1 MIKITTPHA
10 DGIKFKCGQCKKFY
24 VVKNGKHQEITDRL
38 EADGIKFKCGQ
49 CKKFY
54 VVKNWKPQEIT
65 DRLEIEDLSGNLGEE
80 QTLCSDCFEK
90 YNDSL
95 GESTSL
101 HH

>member
-1 MIKITTPHA
+1 MMDIYNPHSEKA
-10 DGIKFKCGQCKKFY
+10 KFKCNQCEKFY
-24 VVKNGKHQEITDRL
+24 KIENGKD
-38 EADGIKFKCGQ
+38 
-49 CKKFY
+49 
-54 VVKNWKPQEIT
+54 QEIT

-80 QTLCSDCFEK
+80 QTFCYDCWEK